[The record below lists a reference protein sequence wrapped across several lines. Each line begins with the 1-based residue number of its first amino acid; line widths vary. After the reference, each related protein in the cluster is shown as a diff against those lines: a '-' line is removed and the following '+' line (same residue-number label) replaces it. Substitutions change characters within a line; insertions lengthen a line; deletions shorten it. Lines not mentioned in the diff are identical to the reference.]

1 MGQFTASFTGRP
13 PTWTL
18 TVAVAATIAAAA
30 AGCSATHTTPAA
42 STVQPASNCAA
53 IDAASASQAAPA
65 PSSATPI
72 QTTAPAVITGFDHY
86 TQVRGCDY
94 PGPSHY
100 GWSSL
105 RFKTADGVHCELY
118 DGPNSFQYYS
128 SIDCWGP
135 LPGVPAGLNHVTL
148 EPGSVPKYGQVDL
161 QNEETETLAG
171 FKTAQIDPRRYR
183 ELAPGQ
189 KIIVPGSRGG
199 SGIDMNDEICA
210 VDHDKTLICEI
221 QHPQYEDHETH
232 GFRLSP
238 QGSTLY

>member
-1 MGQFTASFTGRP
+1 MWLALAGVTA
-13 PTWTL
+13 
-18 TVAVAATIAAAA
+18 AAT
-30 AGCSATHTTPAA
+30 GCSATHTTPA
-42 STVQPASNCAA
+42 STEQPASHCSAVDA
-53 IDAASASQAAPA
+53 ISSSQAAGAPTSPA
-65 PSSATPI
+65 ATTDPAAK
-72 QTTAPAVITGFDHY
+72 TAHAVITGFDQY
-86 TQVRGCDY
+86 TEVRGCDY

-105 RFKTADGVHCELY
+105 RFKTDNGVHCELY

-135 LPGVPAGLNHVTL
+135 LPGVPHGVNHVTL

-171 FKTAQIDPRRYR
+171 FKTTPIDPAPYR

-189 KIIVPGSRGG
+189 KIIVPGNRPGG
-199 SGIDMNDEICA
+199 PDINDEICA
-210 VDHDKTLICEI
+210 VDHNHTLICEI
-221 QHPQYEDHETH
+221 QHPQYEDHRTH
-232 GFRLSP
+232 GFRLSS